1 MELQNYLAI
10 LHRRWRLVAAVPL
23 LAALLS
29 LALALVRP
37 PVYGL
42 TARLLVTR
50 AGAPEGSTAGLTAEL
65 EDKTAQDLPAIVGGA
80 PFAQDV
86 ARELAARGHPLSQA
100 VVAQSLHGA
109 NDRHVVYLMVTA
121 DDPADAVA
129 IADAAVML
137 IKTNGLRYWGE
148 EQVTPASPGL
158 NVAVLELPAQAASL
172 DGPRTIAID
181 IALRALL
188 GLAAGVGIAFALHY
202 LEARPTTD
210 HRPSTTDRRIRQGS
224 SVVYG
229 SEEKGSLRGQ
239 PPQSPPPTL

>member
-1 MELQNYLAI
+1 MELQHYLAI
-10 LHRRWRLVAAVPL
+10 LRRRWRLVAAVPL
-23 LAALLS
+23 LAALFS
-29 LALALVRP
+29 LALALMRP

-50 AGAPEGSTAGLTAEL
+50 GGAPEGSTAGLTAEL

-86 ARELAARGHPLSQA
+86 ARELAARGRPLSQA
-100 VVAQSLHGA
+100 AVAQALHGA
-109 NDRHVVYLMVTA
+109 NDLHVVYLAVTA
-121 DDPADAVA
+121 ADPADAVA

-148 EQVTPASPGL
+148 TQATPASPGL
-158 NVAVLELPAQAASL
+158 NVAVLELPVQAARL

-202 LEARPTTD
+202 LEARPAAD
-210 HRPSTTDRRIRQGS
+210 HREQRTKNKEQRGDRR
-224 SVVYG
+224 
-229 SEEKGSLRGQ
+229 
-239 PPQSPPPTL
+239 PPTAEQRQNR